1 MNLWSL
7 CKCACMMQAL
17 VCDWYWYWKQQQ
29 TPRRYQLRCCVFV
42 CVYALLHS
50 KLWSIT
56 CILQCTDSFAHSL
69 ARPAIGRH
77 TEREEMKRAE
87 PKKRETLICCHFCA
101 WPLTSF
107 LRSVCCCCFLRINLK
122 NKNLTKLLRLWHILI
137 FRDSEIP
144 SYISG
149 DADDTFFPDKISR
162 LWNLEDTTSSTP
174 RMNSGINR
182 CTSAKIAIFDWLCLN
197 L

>member
-107 LRSVCCCCFLRINLK
+107 LRSVCCCCFFRINLK
-122 NKNLTKLLRLWHILI
+122 NKNLTKLLRLWHIFWYFVI
-137 FRDSEIP
+137 PKFRP
-144 SYISG
+144 TYLVMLM
-149 DADDTFFPDKISR
+149 TPFFQIKFLDC
-162 LWNLEDTTSSTP
+162 
-174 RMNSGINR
+174 GI
-182 CTSAKIAIFDWLCLN
+182 
-197 L
+197 